1 MNLFMWRSKS
11 ASDVGGSCRGARSF
25 CKSVPVVSPYSSN
38 IASTICIGVREY
50 KGAGRN
56 NALSKVLLSAPTL
69 ASSAR
74 LSVLIAVV

>member
-1 MNLFMWRSKS
+1 MNLFMWLSKL
-11 ASDVGGSCRGARSF
+11 ASDVRGSCRGARSL
-25 CKSVPVVSPYSSN
+25 CKSAPVVSPYSCN

-50 KGAGRN
+50 KGAERN
-56 NALSKVLLSAPTL
+56 NALIKVLLSGPTL

>member
-1 MNLFMWRSKS
+1 MTSEALAEVHG
-11 ASDVGGSCRGARSF
+11 AS
-25 CKSVPVVSPYSSN
+25 VSLHN

-56 NALSKVLLSAPTL
+56 SALSKVLLSAPTL